1 MQLSEILTTSCTRCD
16 VTITSKKRILEKICQ
31 LAANQVN
38 NIDQDELLESL
49 LDREKMGST
58 GIGNGIAIP
67 HGRLPNA
74 NKAVAVLITTK
85 QAIDFD
91 AIDNREVD
99 IFIALFVP
107 ENSCQEHL
115 NTLQNIARL
124 FSDKKMLKQVRKCND
139 DQTLYNLIQQ
149 TSEFTLAI

>member
-1 MQLSEILTTSCTRCD
+1 MQLSEILTTSCTRCH
-16 VTITSKKRILEKICQ
+16 VAITSKKRILEKICQ
-31 LAANQVN
+31 LAAIHVSD
-38 NIDQDELLESL
+38 IEQDGLLESL

-67 HGRLPNA
+67 HGRLPNSS
-74 NKAVAVLITTK
+74 KAVAVLITTEK
-85 QAIDFD
+85 AIDFD

-99 IFIALFVP
+99 IFVALFVP

-115 NTLQNIARL
+115 NTLQNIAKL
-124 FSDKKMLKQVRKCND
+124 FSDKKTIKQVRKCND

-149 TSEFTLAI
+149 AS